1 MPIAWKLDD
10 RRYGNRNINR
20 GYIRYG
26 EQFEEA
32 HDRLPILRSGRVGFE
47 RAGFECIW
55 ANEFDR
61 DAAEAWRL
69 NRPDGAEAMHE
80 GDIASLL
87 ETLPELRGRVDC
99 LIGGPPCQSW
109 SVAGKMD
116 PDDPRGAMVFRFI
129 DAVRMVQPRAFL
141 MENVKNLADS
151 RRFEQARADIAEG
164 FDAAGYDMRY
174 RVHLATDYGVP
185 QRRERVFFIGIRR
198 DVSASLDM
206 TGEEALDE
214 IDAAMDGERSEPTP
228 LREVLKSCGKYGSD
242 ENPQTCTSLVTLC
255 KKPVMRPT
263 CYSGMLTN
271 GCGHPI
277 DLDGY
282 APTLPASMGGNHT
295 PYLDDDW
302 LWGDADGNWFVD
314 YRERLITGEADPYT
328 ETVPTPR
335 IRRLTLKEAAA
346 IQTFPQDYEFSG
358 ARTKRYRQIGNAVP
372 CNLAEA
378 AGRAI
383 AKVLQ
388 R

>member
-1 MPIAWKLDD
+1 MPIDSRKLTTVSL
-10 RRYGNRNINR
+10 
-20 GYIRYG
+20 
-26 EQFEEA
+26 F
-32 HDRLPILRSGRVGFE
+32 SGAGGLDVGFE

-80 GDIASLL
+80 GDIVSLL
-87 ETLPELRGRVDC
+87 DTLSELRGQVDC
-99 LIGGPPCQSW
+99 IIGGPPCQSW

-116 PDDPRGAMVFRFI
+116 LNDPRGAMVFRFI

-198 DVSASLDM
+198 DVSASLGM

-228 LREVLKSCGKYGSD
+228 LREVLKSCGRYGSD

-255 KKPVMRPT
+255 KKPIMRPT

-271 GCGHPI
+271 GCGHPM
-277 DLDGY
+277 DLDWY

-302 LWGDADGNWFVD
+302 LWGDADENWFVN

-328 ETVPTPR
+328 ETIPTPR

-358 ARTKRYRQIGNAVP
+358 ARTKRYRQIWNAVP

-383 AKVLQ
+383 AKVLFKQ
-388 R
+388 

>member
-1 MPIAWKLDD
+1 MASDSRKLTTVSL
-10 RRYGNRNINR
+10 
-20 GYIRYG
+20 
-26 EQFEEA
+26 F
-32 HDRLPILRSGRVGFE
+32 SGAGGLDVGFE

-69 NRPDGAEAMHE
+69 NRPDGAKAMHE
-80 GDIASLL
+80 GDIVSFLD
-87 ETLPELRGRVDC
+87 TLPELRGRVDC
-99 LIGGPPCQSW
+99 IIGGPPCQSW

-116 PDDPRGAMVFRFI
+116 LNDPRGAMVFRFI
-129 DAVRMVQPRAFL
+129 DAVRIVQPRAFL

-151 RRFEQARADIAEG
+151 RRFEQARTDIADG

-198 DVSASLDM
+198 DVSTSLGM

-228 LREVLKSCGKYGSD
+228 LREVLKSCGRYGSD
-242 ENPQTCTSLVTLC
+242 ENPQTCTSVVTLC
-255 KKPVMRPT
+255 KKPIMRPT

-271 GCGHPI
+271 GCGHPM

-302 LWGDADGNWFVD
+302 LWGDADENWFVD
-314 YRERLITGEADPYT
+314 YRERLIAGETDPYT

>member
-1 MPIAWKLDD
+1 
-10 RRYGNRNINR
+10 
-20 GYIRYG
+20 
-26 EQFEEA
+26 
-32 HDRLPILRSGRVGFE
+32 
-47 RAGFECIW
+47 
-55 ANEFDR
+55 
-61 DAAEAWRL
+61 
-69 NRPDGAEAMHE
+69 
-80 GDIASLL
+80 
-87 ETLPELRGRVDC
+87 
-99 LIGGPPCQSW
+99 
-109 SVAGKMD
+109 
-116 PDDPRGAMVFRFI
+116 
-129 DAVRMVQPRAFL
+129 

-174 RVHLATDYGVP
+174 HVHIATDYGVP
-185 QRRERVFFIGIRR
+185 QRRERVFFIGVRR
-198 DVSASLDM
+198 DVSASLGM
-206 TGEEALDE
+206 TGDEVLDE
-214 IDAAMDGERSEPTP
+214 IDAAMDGERSEPEP
-228 LREVLKSCGKYGSD
+228 LREVLKSCGRYGSD

-302 LWGDADGNWFVD
+302 LWGEADENWFVG
-314 YRERLITGEADPYT
+314 YRERLIAGEADPYT

-335 IRRLTLKEAAA
+335 IRRLTIKEAAA
-346 IQTFPQDYEFSG
+346 IQTFPTDYEFSG

>member
-1 MPIAWKLDD
+1 MANDSRKLTTVSL
-10 RRYGNRNINR
+10 
-20 GYIRYG
+20 
-26 EQFEEA
+26 F
-32 HDRLPILRSGRVGFE
+32 SGAGGLDVGFE

-80 GDIASLL
+80 GDIVSFLD
-87 ETLPELRGRVDC
+87 TLPELRGRIDC
-99 LIGGPPCQSW
+99 IIGGPPCQSW
-109 SVAGKMD
+109 SVAGKMA
-116 PDDPRGAMVFRFI
+116 PDDPRGAMIFRFI
-129 DAVRMVQPRAFL
+129 DAVRIVQPRTFL
-141 MENVKNLADS
+141 MENVKNLACS

-185 QRRERVFFIGIRR
+185 QRRERVFFIGVRR
-198 DVSASLDM
+198 DVSASLGM
-206 TGEEALDE
+206 TGDEALDE

-228 LREVLKSCGKYGSD
+228 LRDVLKSCGRYGSD
-242 ENPQTCTSLVTLC
+242 ENPQTCTSIVTLY
-255 KKPVMRPT
+255 KKLIMRPT

-314 YRERLITGEADPYT
+314 YRERLIAGEADPYT

-335 IRRLTLKEAAA
+335 IRRLTIKEAAA
-346 IQTFPQDYEFSG
+346 IQTFPPSYEFSG

-383 AKVLQ
+383 AKVLLKQ
-388 R
+388 